1 MSHSLPDRGDDIV
14 IIDDDLLTLEFAKR
28 SLRGTA
34 VKLSCFSDALNA
46 LAYLQQHTPRVL
58 LVDHRMPC
66 LDGLELLQQLADS
79 NAELA
84 TSTFLCSDAALPG
97 NLCAKAAE
105 LGAKPMLKDAL
116 RSKTD
121 FLELLESA

>member
-1 MSHSLPDRGDDIV
+1 MSHSLPDRGADIV
-14 IIDDDLLTLEFAKR
+14 IVDDDLLTLEFAKR

-34 VKLSCFSDALNA
+34 VKLSCFSDALHA
-46 LAYLQQHTPRVL
+46 LDYLQQHTPRVL

-66 LDGLELLQQLADS
+66 LDGLELLQQLTDS
-79 NAELA
+79 NAVLA
-84 TSTFLCSDAALPG
+84 TSTFLCSGAALPAK
-97 NLCAKAAE
+97 LCARATE
-105 LGAKPMLKDAL
+105 LGAKPLLKDAL